1 MDAYGNKLEDEDKD
15 DEDKEK
21 NNSDKIK
28 DNLKKSSKVYYRIT
42 HSIREEIKE

>member
-28 DNLKKSSKVYYRIT
+28 ENLKKSSKVYYQEP
-42 HSIREEIKE
+42 HA